1 MTARICTVP
10 TCGSPAASDFSPH
23 CRRHKST
30 LRRHGAPDQS
40 GVTKTELAPYL
51 ARIEARIARN
61 PTNETWPLMEEI
73 WASIVA
79 EAGAT
84 ASRRIGNRYE
94 RSAANEIVS
103 IAQDVS
109 PATVIATVLA
119 MVLMWHDRP
128 LRFRTDDALRVQ
140 IARRVRALSSRH
152 VGLRYDHRTG
162 QQVRIYREMTPKA
175 AAILGRKLMTAFG
188 AIGLRLA
195 DLDARDSKAATEA
208 KQRLATAISQLQ

>member
-1 MTARICTVP
+1 
-10 TCGSPAASDFSPH
+10 
-23 CRRHKST
+23 
-30 LRRHGAPDQS
+30 
-40 GVTKTELAPYL
+40 
-51 ARIEARIARN
+51 
-61 PTNETWPLMEEI
+61 
-73 WASIVA
+73 
-79 EAGAT
+79 
-84 ASRRIGNRYE
+84 
-94 RSAANEIVS
+94 VS

-152 VGLRYDHRTG
+152 VGLRYDHQTG

>member
-1 MTARICTVP
+1 MIARLCTVP
-10 TCGSPAASDFSPH
+10 NCGSPAASDFSPH
-23 CRRHKST
+23 CRRHKSA
-30 LRRHGAPDQS
+30 LRRHGAPDQI

-51 ARIEARIARN
+51 ARIEARIAKN

-73 WASIVA
+73 WAAIIA
-79 EAGAT
+79 EAEAT

-94 RSAANEIVS
+94 RRAANEIIS

-109 PATVIATVLA
+109 PSTVIATVLA
-119 MVLMWHDRP
+119 MVLLWHDRP

-152 VGLRYDHRTG
+152 VGLRYDHETG
-162 QQVRIYREMTPKA
+162 QQVRIYREMPPKA
-175 AAILGRKLMTAFG
+175 AVILGRKLMTAFG

-195 DLDARDSKAATEA
+195 DLDARDSEAATEA
-208 KQRLATAISQLQ
+208 KKRLATAISQLQ